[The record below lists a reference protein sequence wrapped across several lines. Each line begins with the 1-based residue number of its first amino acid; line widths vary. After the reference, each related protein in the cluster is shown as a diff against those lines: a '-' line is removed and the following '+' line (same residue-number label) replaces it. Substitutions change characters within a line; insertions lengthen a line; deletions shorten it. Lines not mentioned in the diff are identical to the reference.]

1 MTNLAKL
8 LKIFNNTNIN
18 IQDIAETYE
27 DMDKLFSI
35 KRVNNQ
41 LPFNI
46 DFVTLKE
53 NGFEPKEFFSATKME
68 AELIIQKVN

>member
-46 DFVTLKE
+46 DFVMLKE
-53 NGFEPKEFFSATKME
+53 NGFEPKEFLSATKME
-68 AELIIQKVN
+68 AELIIQKVY